1 MFECEKHSVLLGE
14 LFEKYKKEAVM
25 DDGMVRV
32 AERKKLNIKR
42 GEVLECVNCEEM
54 SNTINR
60 NKPTTCNNIS

>member
-1 MFECEKHSVLLGE
+1 
-14 LFEKYKKEAVM
+14 M

-60 NKPTTCNNIS
+60 NKPTICNNIS